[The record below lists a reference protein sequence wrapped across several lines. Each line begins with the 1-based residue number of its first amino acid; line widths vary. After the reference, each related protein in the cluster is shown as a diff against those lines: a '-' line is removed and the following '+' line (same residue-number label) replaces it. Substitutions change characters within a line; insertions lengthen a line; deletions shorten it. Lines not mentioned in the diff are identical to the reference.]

1 MILGHSEL
9 KKFIKSHNLITG
21 LSDRDLKDPEG
32 VVFDLQLSKVY
43 ELKGKAFLGIDE
55 RETPELI
62 EVASF
67 DPKKKSS
74 FVFEPGKYYMTKT
87 VEVVNMPETVAA
99 IVKPRTTTFRCGLY
113 LRAGIINPGYNGTL
127 DFAIKNEGPI
137 PVEIELGAR
146 YAQIVFMEVKGTPV
160 HMYRGQ
166 WQGGKSNT
174 RGREKQI

>member
-9 KKFIKSHNLITG
+9 KKLIKSNNLITG
-21 LSDRDLKDPEG
+21 LSERDEKDAEG
-32 VVFDLQLSKVY
+32 CVFDLQLDKVY
-43 ELKGKAFLGIDE
+43 TLKGKAFLGIDE
-55 RETPELI
+55 RETPELT
-62 EVASF
+62 EVASY
-67 DPKKKSS
+67 DPKKRSR
-74 FVFEPGKYYMTKT
+74 FTFEPGKYYMTKT
-87 VEVVNMPETVAA
+87 VEVVNIPENIAA

-146 YAQIVFMEVKGTPV
+146 FAQIFFMEVKGKAV
-160 HMYRGQ
+160 HTYRGQ
-166 WQGGKSNT
+166 WQGGKSNS